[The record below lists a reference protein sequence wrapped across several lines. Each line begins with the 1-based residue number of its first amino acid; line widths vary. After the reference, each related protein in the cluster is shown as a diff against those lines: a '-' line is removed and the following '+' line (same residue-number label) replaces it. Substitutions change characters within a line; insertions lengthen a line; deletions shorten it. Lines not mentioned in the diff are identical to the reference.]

1 MMNFNA
7 FYNRMVSLQMLFWVA
22 LATGSIRVS
31 RAADGNSRVQLPSPN
46 DNFLQKV
53 VNWMQSVL
61 DFIGGA
67 GALFFAFLSGF
78 ACIVL
83 WGLAPKQSEAIG
95 KLFRA
100 AIAGIAA
107 FNLAFFIA
115 WLQK

>member
-1 MMNFNA
+1 MV
-7 FYNRMVSLQMLFWVA
+7 VSLQTLFWVA
-22 LATGSIRVS
+22 LATGSINAAL
-31 RAADGNSRVQLPSPN
+31 AADGNSRVQLPGAN
-46 DNFLQKV
+46 DSFLQKV

-61 DFIGGA
+61 DFVGGA

>member
-1 MMNFNA
+1 MMFRNGC
-7 FYNRMVSLQMLFWVA
+7 NRMIYVQTLLYVT
-22 LATGSIRVS
+22 LVTGSAGMA
-31 RAADGNSRVQLPSPN
+31 RAADGNSRVQLPGPN
-46 DNFLQKV
+46 DSFLQKIV
-53 VNWMQSVL
+53 DWMQSIL

>member
-1 MMNFNA
+1 MKFKA
-7 FYNRMVSLQMLFWVA
+7 VYNRVVSLQTLFWVA
-22 LATGSIRVS
+22 LATGSINAAW
-31 RAADGNSRVQLPSPN
+31 AADGNSRVQLPGAN
-46 DNFLQKV
+46 DSFLQKV

-61 DFIGGA
+61 DFVGGA

>member
-1 MMNFNA
+1 MKLKSA
-7 FYNRMVSLQMLFWVA
+7 YNRVVSLQTLFWVA
-22 LATGSIRVS
+22 LTTGSINAAL
-31 RAADGNSRVQLPSPN
+31 AADGNSRVQLPGAN
-46 DNFLQKV
+46 DSFLQKV
-53 VNWMQSVL
+53 VDWMQSVL
-61 DFIGGA
+61 DFVGGA

>member
-1 MMNFNA
+1 MTLKA
-7 FYNRMVSLQMLFWVA
+7 IYNKVVSLQTLFLVA
-22 LATGSIRVS
+22 LATGCIRVS
-31 RAADGNSRVQLPSPN
+31 LAADSNSRVSLPSAN
-46 DNFLQKV
+46 DSFLQKLV
-53 VNWMQSVL
+53 DWMQSVL

>member
-1 MMNFNA
+1 MRFSTVYRRVVLLQTL
-7 FYNRMVSLQMLFWVA
+7 FYVA
-22 LATGSIRVS
+22 LATGSVGAA
-31 RAADGNSRVQLPSPN
+31 RAADGNSRVSLPSAN
-46 DNFLQKV
+46 DSFLQKV
-53 VNWMQSVL
+53 VDWMQSIL